1 VLATPDR
8 PLLWRSVPEGWAPNL
23 YCGLATAS
31 HVEEFLMRK
40 MIFLVAVM
48 ALGGFGVYMYL
59 NKLAAANRDAVASE
73 TPSVPKQRL
82 DRVRHVANGIEQD
95 TQKRID
101 DLAKR
106 SE

>member
-1 VLATPDR
+1 
-8 PLLWRSVPEGWAPNL
+8 
-23 YCGLATAS
+23 
-31 HVEEFLMRK
+31 
-40 MIFLVAVM
+40 MIFLVAAM

>member
-1 VLATPDR
+1 
-8 PLLWRSVPEGWAPNL
+8 
-23 YCGLATAS
+23 
-31 HVEEFLMRK
+31 MRK
-40 MIFLVAVM
+40 LIILVVAI
-48 ALGGFGVYMYL
+48 ALGGAGVYLYL
-59 NKLAAANRDAVASE
+59 NKLAAVNREAVASP

-82 DRVRHVANGIEQD
+82 DRVRHVAKDIEQD

>member
-1 VLATPDR
+1 
-8 PLLWRSVPEGWAPNL
+8 
-23 YCGLATAS
+23 
-31 HVEEFLMRK
+31 
-40 MIFLVAVM
+40 MIFLVVAMAVGS
-48 ALGGFGVYMYL
+48 AAVYLYL

>member
-1 VLATPDR
+1 
-8 PLLWRSVPEGWAPNL
+8 
-23 YCGLATAS
+23 
-31 HVEEFLMRK
+31 MRK
-40 MIFLVAVM
+40 MIFLVVAMAVGS
-48 ALGGFGVYMYL
+48 AAVYLYL